1 MLSEELYSR
10 IFLFQNQ
17 LLQLRFREDDLIFSE
32 RICLLIDEA
41 LGYKHSI
48 TGKTIARDRR
58 SLDPS
63 TCIMRNLSFEFT
75 QAFIEQTWKLESSIE
90 KADNTFVFSDLP
102 FFDKSTFHCKFL
114 KENGMSDCMLCFIP
128 ESYSGR
134 QVFFALFLKDRLFDQ
149 TDKEIMSMI
158 SESIKYA
165 EADYLKMWNL
175 INQSN
180 MLINYTNHFPIGII
194 LIHNLNQVVF
204 TNDIAKRYLKD
215 LGVTS
220 PKMYGMFFTNKL
232 YKYCKYEL
240 LNYSAV
246 EPIRIKNYLFSM
258 FSIGNPAK
266 NLEAPTSFF
275 KTGFREEETTNYE
288 ALTANLDASFCIYII
303 NDGINRLHL
312 SKTALE
318 KAGLTNREMDV
329 AELVI
334 AGDSNQE
341 IADMLSISSNTVRVH
356 VSNLF
361 QKMNVKNRVQLIDK
375 LLALDE

>member
-1 MLSEELYSR
+1 MRKEY
-10 IFLFQNQ
+10 IYKKVFQFQNQ
-17 LLQLRFREDDLIFSE
+17 LLQLRFHKDDLIFSE
-32 RICLLIDEA
+32 RVCMLIDET

-48 TGKTIARDRR
+48 TGKTISQESR
-58 SLDPS
+58 SIDAS

-75 QAFIEQTWKLESSIE
+75 QGFLEQTWKMEGSINRAGNILIFSELPMFE
-90 KADNTFVFSDLP
+90 KTSLNR
-102 FFDKSTFHCKFL
+102 KFL
-114 KENGMSDCMLCFIP
+114 KTNGMTDCMLCYIP
-128 ESYSGR
+128 DSYSKK
-134 QVFFALFLKDRLFDQ
+134 QVFFALFLKDRLFNQ
-149 TDKEIMSMI
+149 EDKEIIEMV
-158 SESIKYA
+158 SESIMYA

-180 MLINYTNHFPIGII
+180 MLINYTNHFPIGIMI
-194 LIHNLNQVVF
+194 IQNLNQVVF
-204 TNDIAKRYLKD
+204 TNEIAKRYLKD
-215 LGVTS
+215 LGVSS

-240 LNYSAV
+240 LNYSAM

-266 NLEAPTSFF
+266 NLEEPASFF
-275 KTGFREEETTNYE
+275 KGGFQEETSPYE
-288 ALTANLDASFCIYII
+288 AITDSLDASFCIYII

-312 SKTALE
+312 SKSGLE
-318 KAGLTNREMDV
+318 KAGLTSREMDV

-341 IADMLSISSNTVRVH
+341 IADMLSISNNTVRVH
-356 VSNLF
+356 ISNLF
-361 QKMNVKNRVQLIDK
+361 QKMNVRNRVQLIDR